1 MSALTTAGPDCLAD
15 LGHEVQEV
23 LDRRKQGL
31 LQAGGMGEEERT
43 GVVTQLM
50 ALVAR
55 LEEEL
60 FQSEARRFEAE
71 VTLQAQQKAALPST
85 ALMLNIGWNSTLG

>member
-1 MSALTTAGPDCLAD
+1 METGAYLAEKSISVLTVAGAAGFAD

-31 LQAGGMGEEERT
+31 LRAGSMGEEERA
-43 GVVTQLM
+43 GVVSQLM

-71 VTLQAQQKAALPST
+71 VCLQLV
-85 ALMLNIGWNSTLG
+85 L

>member
-1 MSALTTAGPDCLAD
+1 MSVLTCAEAACLAD
-15 LGHEVQEV
+15 LGHEIQEV

-31 LQAGGMGEEERT
+31 LQAGGMGEEERA
-43 GVVTQLM
+43 GVVSQLM

-71 VTLQAQQKAALPST
+71 V
-85 ALMLNIGWNSTLG
+85 